1 MNYITYIDGNN
12 FIVPISEYKTCTK
25 EQFILLLK
33 QNKIN
38 KKCISEIINLI
49 ELLYLRP
56 YIDVDYYTENNTTI
70 TKEEVLKNAIIC
82 VCKLFDISET
92 DIHIQEDNRPSKI
105 SYRFIINKKEN
116 WKIVL

>member
-38 KKCISEIINLI
+38 KKCVSEIINLV
-49 ELLYLRP
+49 ELPYLLP
-56 YIDVDYYTENNTTI
+56 YIDVDCYT
-70 TKEEVLKNAIIC
+70 
-82 VCKLFDISET
+82 
-92 DIHIQEDNRPSKI
+92 
-105 SYRFIINKKEN
+105 
-116 WKIVL
+116 

>member
-38 KKCISEIINLI
+38 KKCISEIINLV
-49 ELLYLRP
+49 E
-56 YIDVDYYTENNTTI
+56 
-70 TKEEVLKNAIIC
+70 
-82 VCKLFDISET
+82 
-92 DIHIQEDNRPSKI
+92 
-105 SYRFIINKKEN
+105 
-116 WKIVL
+116 